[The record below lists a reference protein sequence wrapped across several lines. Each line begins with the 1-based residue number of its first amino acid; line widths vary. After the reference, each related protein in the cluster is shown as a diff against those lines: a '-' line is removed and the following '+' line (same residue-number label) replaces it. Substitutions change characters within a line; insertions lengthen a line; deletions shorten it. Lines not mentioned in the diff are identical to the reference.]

1 MTFNARRKDTREKI
15 ELGGLI
21 VKAGLRYEKRALLLG
36 ALIETARR
44 IRSDED
50 ERSRLTAIGA
60 EAFGMTGTEQWFS
73 EFGKTETGRL
83 ILGRTGIALPY
94 IASAATG
101 IIFLFASAGS
111 TNIKL
116 AGWGVVGGSSAT
128 IVIAALRETVRLA
141 AIFDHFP
148 AVRSA
153 LSYDPATMIGAG
165 APLMSAGFALR
176 VALVG
181 NAAFARSEPRRIR
194 GRRALHGEAEW
205 MKSTEAG
212 KLFPDTGGIV
222 IGERYRVDKDITAKQ
237 SFRADSVETW
247 GAGGKSPLL
256 CFDGSF
262 GSSHGIVFAGSGGF
276 KTTSVTIPTA
286 LKWGDTLVLLD
297 PSNEVAPMVI
307 GHRTN
312 AGRDVHILDPRTPD
326 TGFNALDWIGLHG
339 RTKEEDIAAVASWIM
354 SDSGGARGVRDDF
367 FRASALQLLTALI
380 ADVCLSD
387 RTEEDDQTLLQVRK
401 NLSEPEPKLR
411 ARLQSIYDNS
421 RSDFVKENVAA
432 FVNMTP
438 ETFSGV
444 YANAVKETHW
454 LSYPN
459 YAALV
464 SESTFSTND
473 ISAGNAD
480 VFINIDLKT
489 LETHSGLARVIIGSF
504 LNAIYNRDGALKGR
518 ALFLL
523 DEVARLGYMRILET
537 ARDAGRKYGITLTMI
552 YQSIGQMRETYGGR
566 DAASKWFESASWI
579 SFAAINDPETA
590 DYISRRCGMTT
601 VEIDQVSRSVQSKG
615 SSRTRSKQL
624 AARPLIQPH
633 EVLRMRAD
641 EQIVFTAGNAPL
653 RCGRAIWFRRDDM
666 RACVGENRFHSPAS
680 GDGKH
685 R

>member
-1 MTFNARRKDTREKI
+1 
-15 ELGGLI
+15 
-21 VKAGLRYEKRALLLG
+21 
-36 ALIETARR
+36 
-44 IRSDED
+44 
-50 ERSRLTAIGA
+50 
-60 EAFGMTGTEQWFS
+60 
-73 EFGKTETGRL
+73 
-83 ILGRTGIALPY
+83 
-94 IASAATG
+94 
-101 IIFLFASAGS
+101 
-111 TNIKL
+111 
-116 AGWGVVGGSSAT
+116 
-128 IVIAALRETVRLA
+128 
-141 AIFDHFP
+141 
-148 AVRSA
+148 
-153 LSYDPATMIGAG
+153 
-165 APLMSAGFALR
+165 
-176 VALVG
+176 
-181 NAAFARSEPRRIR
+181 
-194 GRRALHGEAEW
+194 
-205 MKSTEAG
+205 
-212 KLFPDTGGIV
+212 
-222 IGERYRVDKDITAKQ
+222 
-237 SFRADSVETW
+237 
-247 GAGGKSPLL
+247 
-256 CFDGSF
+256 
-262 GSSHGIVFAGSGGF
+262 
-276 KTTSVTIPTA
+276 
-286 LKWGDTLVLLD
+286 TLVLLD

-387 RTEEDDQTLLQVRK
+387 RTEEDDQTLRQVRK

-615 SSRTRSKQL
+615 
-624 AARPLIQPH
+624 
-633 EVLRMRAD
+633 
-641 EQIVFTAGNAPL
+641 
-653 RCGRAIWFRRDDM
+653 
-666 RACVGENRFHSPAS
+666 
-680 GDGKH
+680 
-685 R
+685 

>member
-1 MTFNARRKDTREKI
+1 MTANKI
-15 ELGGLI
+15 ALVTAPI
-21 VKAGLRYEKRALLLG
+21 VLMILVT
-36 ALIETARR
+36 I
-44 IRSDED
+44 
-50 ERSRLTAIGA
+50 
-60 EAFGMTGTEQWFS
+60 GMTGTEHWLS
-73 EFGKTETGRL
+73 GFGKTEAARL
-83 ILGRTGIALPY
+83 MLGRAGIALPY
-94 IASAATG
+94 IVAAATG
-101 IIFLFASAGS
+101 IIVLFASAGS
-111 TNIKL
+111 VNIKP
-116 AGWGVVGGSSAT
+116 AGWGVVAGSGAT
-128 IVIAALRETVRLA
+128 ILIAALRETVRLA
-141 AIFDHFP
+141 SLAGQLP
-148 AVRSA
+148 AARSA
-153 LSYDPATMIGAG
+153 LSYADPATMIGA
-165 APLMSAGFALR
+165 AATLLSAGFALR

-212 KLFPDTGGIV
+212 KLFPDAGGIV
-222 IGERYRVDKDITAKQ
+222 IGERYRVDKDSTAAQ
-237 SFRADSVETW
+237 SFRADSAETW

-256 CFDGSF
+256 CFNGSF
-262 GSSHGIVFAGSGGF
+262 GSSHGIAFAGSGGF

-286 LKWGDTLVLLD
+286 LKWGGTLVVLD

-307 GHRTN
+307 EHRSN
-312 AGRDVHILDPRTPD
+312 AGRDVRILDPRTRD
-326 TGFNALDWIGLHG
+326 TGFNALDWIGRHG
-339 RTKEEDIAAVASWIM
+339 GTKEEDIAAVASWIM

-367 FRASALQLLTALI
+367 FRVSALQLLTALI
-380 ADVCLSD
+380 ADVCLSGH
-387 RTEEDDQTLLQVRK
+387 TKKEHQTLRQVRK
-401 NLSEPEPKLR
+401 NLAEPEPKLR
-411 ARLQSIYDNS
+411 ERLQSIHGNS
-421 RSDFVKENVAA
+421 KSDFVKENVAS

-454 LSYPN
+454 LSYSH

-464 SESTFSTND
+464 SGSSFSTDELARGD
-473 ISAGNAD
+473 ID

-504 LNAIYNRDGALKGR
+504 LNAIYNRDGQMKGR

-537 ARDAGRKYGITLTMI
+537 ARDAGRKYGITLTVI

-590 DYISRRCGMTT
+590 DYISKRCGTTT
-601 VEIDQVSRSVQSKG
+601 VEIDQVSRSFHSKG

-666 RACVGENRFHSPAS
+666 KACVGENRFRSLSSGEKESSNPIDPAKTDETTPGVS
-680 GDGKH
+680 SIGIVGEEIGEEQH
-685 R
+685 NAVQEEP

>member
-1 MTFNARRKDTREKI
+1 MTTNKI
-15 ELGGLI
+15 
-21 VKAGLRYEKRALLLG
+21 ALVSVPI
-36 ALIETARR
+36 ALMMLVTI
-44 IRSDED
+44 
-50 ERSRLTAIGA
+50 
-60 EAFGMTGTEQWFS
+60 GMTGFEQWLS
-73 EFGKTETGRL
+73 EFGKTETARL

-94 IASAATG
+94 IASGAAG
-101 IIFLFASAGS
+101 IIFLFASTGS

-128 IVIAALRETVRLA
+128 IVIAALRETVRLS

-153 LSYDPATMIGAG
+153 LSYADPATMIGAG
-165 APLMSAGFALR
+165 AALTSAGFALR

-205 MKSTEAG
+205 MKSAEAE

-286 LKWGDTLVLLD
+286 LKWGGTLVLLD

-307 GHRTN
+307 EHRTN
-312 AGRDVHILDPRTPD
+312 AGRDVRILDPKTPD

-380 ADVCLSD
+380 ADVCLSG
-387 RTEEDDQTLLQVRK
+387 RTEEDDQTLRQVRK

-421 RSDFVKENVAA
+421 ISDFVKENVAA

-464 SESTFSTND
+464 SELTFSTKD
-473 ISAGNAD
+473 ISAGNTD

-504 LNAIYNRDGALKGR
+504 LNAIYNRDGALNGR

-615 SSRTRSKQL
+615 SSHTRSKQL

-666 RACVGENRFHSPAS
+666 RACVGENRFHSPVS
-680 GDGKH
+680 GDKNAIDPKTPMKL
-685 R
+685 RR

>member
-1 MTFNARRKDTREKI
+1 MNRI
-15 ELGGLI
+15 
-21 VKAGLRYEKRALLLG
+21 ALVVG
-36 ALIETARR
+36 PAALMILVV
-44 IRSDED
+44 I
-50 ERSRLTAIGA
+50 
-60 EAFGMTGTEQWFS
+60 GMTGIEQWIS
-73 EFGKTETGRL
+73 GFGKTEAARLAWGRA
-83 ILGRTGIALPY
+83 GIALPY
-94 IASAATG
+94 VASAAIG
-101 IIFLFASAGS
+101 IVFLFASAGAIS
-111 TNIKL
+111 IKQ
-116 AGWGVVGGSSAT
+116 AGWGVVAGCSGT
-128 IVIAALRETVRLA
+128 ILIAATRETIRLA
-141 AIFDHFP
+141 AFTKTLPTGKTVF
-148 AVRSA
+148 AY
-153 LSYDPATMIGAG
+153 LDPATSIGVG
-165 APLMSAGFALR
+165 AAFMCACFALR
-176 VALVG
+176 VAFIG
-181 NAAFARSEPRRIR
+181 NAAFARAEPKRIQ
-194 GRRALHGEAEW
+194 GKRALHGEADW
-205 MKSTEAG
+205 MKPPEAA
-212 KLFPDTGGIV
+212 KLFSDSGGIV
-222 IGERYRVDKDITAKQ
+222 IGERYRVDKDSVAALA
-237 SFRADSVETW
+237 FRADSAETW

-286 LKWGDTLVLLD
+286 LKWGGTLIVLD
-297 PSNEVAPMVI
+297 PSNEVAPMVSA
-307 GHRTN
+307 HRGG
-312 AGRDVHILDPRTPD
+312 AGRDVFVLDPRKSD
-326 TGFNALDWIGLHG
+326 MGFNVLDWVG
-339 RTKEEDIAAVASWIM
+339 RFGGTKEEDIASVASWIM

-380 ADVCLSD
+380 ADVCLSGHMD
-387 RTEEDDQTLLQVRK
+387 EKDQTLRRVRM
-401 NLSEPEPKLR
+401 NLSEPEPTLR
-411 ARLQSIYDNS
+411 KRLQDIYDNS
-421 RSDFVKENVAA
+421 GSDFVKENVAA

-464 SESTFSTND
+464 SGRKFSTSD
-473 ISAGNAD
+473 IAAGNTD

-489 LETHSGLARVIIGSF
+489 LETHSGLARVVIGSL
-504 LNAIYNRDGALKGR
+504 LNAIYNRDGKLEGR

-590 DYISRRCGMTT
+590 DYISKRCGMTT
-601 VEIDQVSRSVQSKG
+601 VEIDQVSRSSQARG

-653 RCGRAIWFRRDDM
+653 RCGRAIWFRRNDM
-666 RACVGENRFHSPAS
+666 RACVGENRFHSMGGREKEGSNSASAVNAYETKPAVTS
-680 GDGKH
+680 AAEEE
-685 R
+685 